1 MEEAPFKGLTTLIG
15 KHMNTGLFVGIV
27 LGFFLIE
34 WLHDTFY
41 ASQYT
46 ALVAPSILAQS
57 SFSREE
63 M

>member
-1 MEEAPFKGLTTLIG
+1 
-15 KHMNTGLFVGIV
+15 MNTGLFVGIV

-63 M
+63 L

>member
-1 MEEAPFKGLTTLIG
+1 
-15 KHMNTGLFVGIV
+15 MNTGLFVGIV
-27 LGFFLIE
+27 LGFFFLIE

-63 M
+63 L